1 MTGSVAARRYARAL
15 FDLAKRSGM
24 ETLEK
29 TGTDLQNVAS
39 LTQES
44 PELARLFRDP
54 VFSAEEK
61 RNVLAALADKLEAG
75 VMVRNFLYL
84 LAEKHRLMFLDKI
97 AGEYQ
102 MLLDEEKGI
111 LRGEI
116 VSAVPLDEAAQADV
130 LGRLAKKSGRSLVL
144 DFKADKALLG
154 GMLLKVGDNVM
165 DASLKT
171 QLSLLK
177 DTIKRGA

>member
-15 FDLAKRSGM
+15 FDLAKQSGL

-29 TGTDLQNVAS
+29 TGADMQSFAS
-39 LTQES
+39 LAQES

-61 RNVLAALADKLEAG
+61 QNVVAAIADRLETGA
-75 VMVRNFLYL
+75 MVRNFLYL
-84 LAEKHRLMFLDKI
+84 LAEKKRLMFLDKI

-102 MLLDEEKGI
+102 ALLDAEKGI

-116 VSAVPLDEAAQADV
+116 VSAMPLDEATQADV
-130 LGRLAKKSGRSLVL
+130 LGQLEKKAGQSLVL
-144 DFKADKALLG
+144 NFKVDKALLG